1 MGAAVPSSSSSSS
14 IASRP
19 RVVSVVNGPDLVPRL
34 SRRAAEELRDVLRYL
49 SEDEVRYRTYNELCG
64 ASTAFHAGLV

>member
-1 MGAAVPSSSSSSS
+1 MGAAGPSSSSSSS
-14 IASRP
+14 SFIASRP

-49 SEDEVRYRTYNELCG
+49 SEDEVRYRT
-64 ASTAFHAGLV
+64 